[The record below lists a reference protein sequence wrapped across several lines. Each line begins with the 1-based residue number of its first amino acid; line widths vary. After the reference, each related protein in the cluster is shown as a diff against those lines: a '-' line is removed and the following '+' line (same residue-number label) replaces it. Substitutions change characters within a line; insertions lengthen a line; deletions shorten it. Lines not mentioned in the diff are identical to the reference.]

1 MKKKK
6 DRHEWG
12 AGSVSQCGTGWRVR
26 IRLPDG
32 RRVGEVVATKEEAEK
47 LRAALVAERA
57 AMAREGA
64 FVPRA
69 GKTLEGG
76 ASSAEVRGGARR
88 GALLFRGGSLHARG
102 IAMKCRP
109 TPRKRLFYGPYPGP
123 ATPIY
128 HADPPTYRG
137 AKTSCFAAQ
146 RWVGTMPGQGGV
158 SANVTHE
165 NASKTRRFVVGRQ
178 VSTWR

>member
-6 DRHEWG
+6 DRHECG

-57 AMAREGA
+57 VMAREGA

-76 ASSAEVRGGARR
+76 PLRLRYAVELAGVLFSSA
-88 GALLFRGGSLHARG
+88 
-102 IAMKCRP
+102 
-109 TPRKRLFYGPYPGP
+109 
-123 ATPIY
+123 
-128 HADPPTYRG
+128 ADRYTR
-137 AKTSCFAAQ
+137 
-146 RWVGTMPGQGGV
+146 
-158 SANVTHE
+158 E
-165 NASKTRRFVVGRQ
+165 ASR
-178 VSTWR
+178 